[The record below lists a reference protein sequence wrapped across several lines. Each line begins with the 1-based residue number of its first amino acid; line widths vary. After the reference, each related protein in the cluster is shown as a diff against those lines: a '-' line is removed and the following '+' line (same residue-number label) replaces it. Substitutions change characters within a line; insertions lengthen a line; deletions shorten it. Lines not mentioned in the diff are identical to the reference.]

1 MADPYA
7 PLPKDLVGR
16 RSDTGV
22 LDRVWTSDIAY
33 PRTGQCRQYLCA
45 VRDGC
50 SRRSIG
56 WPIDE
61 HTRTDLFE
69 SALAMAVSTRGEPAE
84 TVMVHAD
91 RGCQYTSAQAVH
103 PRAQSGPFSRAHWR
117 VAEKTLQPNHSGPQE
132 KSSSTTRYL
141 GPTRTAPKLAV
152 GDWIERIYNRRRHSA
167 LGVLSPAEQQE

>member
-1 MADPYA
+1 MSRKDGGGLATPSTPGRDQPAHVRSATTVADPYA

-91 RGCQYTSAQAVH
+91 RGCQYTSAQ
-103 PRAQSGPFSRAHWR
+103 
-117 VAEKTLQPNHSGPQE
+117 
-132 KSSSTTRYL
+132 
-141 GPTRTAPKLAV
+141 
-152 GDWIERIYNRRRHSA
+152 RR
-167 LGVLSPAEQQE
+167 GSPAGTI